1 MAPRRKS
8 VLPKTKTP
16 DEWAK
21 MFACIDTRY
30 PTQVRNHALLML
42 LYATGLRVGEA
53 LALGTHDVDFGLG
66 KLTVVDGKTGQRI
79 VPLGHANAE
88 MRPSLERW
96 LRIRGEWNPESDL
109 LFVTS
114 TGGPLSAN
122 AVRRTMLVYG
132 ERAGIGH
139 ISPHMLRHSA
149 ATEML
154 AAGAPPIGVQ
164 RCLGHRSLS
173 TTLSVYAW
181 AADTHAEDAMAA
193 RYAKGRARGRG
204 V

>member
-16 DEWAK
+16 DEWAR

-30 PTQVRNHALLML
+30 PTQARNHALLML
-42 LYATGLRVGEA
+42 LYVTGLRVGEA
-53 LALGTHDVDFGLG
+53 VSLRTPNVDFKLAN
-66 KLTVVDGKTGQRI
+66 LTVVDGKTGERT
-79 VPLGHANAE
+79 VPLKQVDPA
-88 MRPSLERW
+88 MWPSLERW
-96 LRIRGEWNPESDL
+96 LAIRRGWNPDSDL
-109 LFVTS
+109 IFVTS
-114 TGGPLSAN
+114 TGGPLGTN
-122 AVRRTMLVYG
+122 AVRRSMLIYG

-139 ISPHMLRHSA
+139 ITPHMLRHSA

-181 AADTHAEDAMAA
+181 AADTHAADAMAC
-193 RYAKGRARGRG
+193 RYAKR
-204 V
+204 